1 MALLQISEP
10 GKSTLPH
17 EHRLAIGIDLG
28 TTNSLVAAMRS
39 GIVETLADVNGDH
52 LLPSVVHYKSKNGC
66 EVGSGALASAHLD
79 PMNTIMSVKR
89 MMGRS
94 YSEINQ
100 TASNAGY
107 KIIDADS
114 SVPRIETLAG
124 PKSAIEISSDILK
137 ELRDRAEKT
146 LGGELFGAVITVPA
160 YFDDA
165 QRQATKDAAR
175 LAGLKVL
182 RLINEPTAAAVAYG
196 LDKNVNGVFVIY
208 DLGGGTMDVSILK
221 LNKGVFE
228 VLATAGDSALGG
240 DDMDLAIAEYLFA
253 QAGEKNTSDSLLQRS
268 FLLAARKAKEQLLA
282 GESAE
287 ITLTLSDKTPWT
299 GSLTRKKMQELVDPV
314 IERSLRPCKRALRD
328 ARLKRE
334 QIDGIV
340 MVGGPTR
347 MHIVRDKVSEFFDK
361 SLLTDIDPEKVVAVG
376 AALQADMLAGNKND
390 EVLLLD
396 VTPLSLGLEIM
407 GGMVEK
413 VIPRNSTIPVARAQ
427 EFTTF
432 KDGQTAMSIHVLQG
446 ERELVDDCRSLAKF
460 DLKGIPAMVAG
471 AARIKIT
478 FQVDADGLLNV
489 SAIEET
495 SGVQTSVEVKPS
507 YGLADSEIESMLK
520 DSIAHAGDDMT
531 KRALREQQVEAD
543 RLYEAVQ
550 SALAEDGNALLDEKS
565 LNDIK
570 KCLQKLNVA
579 RQQDN
584 REIIK
589 KIISELDD
597 LTQDFAAKRMDLGV
611 KRALAGHNIN
621 DFTGDSE

>member
-39 GIVETLADVNGDH
+39 GIVETLADINGDH

-268 FLLAARKAKEQLLA
+268 FLLAARKAKEQLLTD
-282 GESAE
+282 ESAE

-299 GSLTRKKMQELVDPV
+299 GSLARKKMQELVGPV

-334 QIDGIV
+334 HIDGIV

-489 SAIEET
+489 SATEET

-550 SALAEDGNALLDEKS
+550 SALAEDGKALLDEKS

-570 KCLQKLNVA
+570 KCLHKLNVA